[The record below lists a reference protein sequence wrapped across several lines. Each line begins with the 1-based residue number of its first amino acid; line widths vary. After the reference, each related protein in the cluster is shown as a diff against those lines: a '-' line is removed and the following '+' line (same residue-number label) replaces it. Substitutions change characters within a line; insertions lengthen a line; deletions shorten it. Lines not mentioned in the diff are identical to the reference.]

1 MRTDLNH
8 LIWIDLEMTG
18 LYPER
23 DVIIEIASVVT
34 DLQLNILAEGPE
46 VAIHQSDTLLATM
59 DDWNTRTHG
68 ASGLTERVRKS
79 LCDEKAAER
88 LTIDFLAAYVPCGV
102 SPICGNS
109 VGQDRQFLRRH
120 MPILES
126 YFHYRNLDVSTLK
139 ILAQCWCPELLENFS
154 KTNRHRALD
163 DIRESIQELAYYR
176 THLFNF

>member
-1 MRTDLNH
+1 MKTDFNH

-18 LYPER
+18 LDPEK

-34 DLQLNILAEGPE
+34 DLQLNILAEGPQ
-46 VAIHQSDTLLATM
+46 VAIHQSDALLATM

-79 LCDEKAAER
+79 LCDEGTAEK
-88 LTIDFLAAYVPCGV
+88 LTLDFLTTYVPCGV

-120 MPILES
+120 MPTLES

-139 ILAQCWCPELLENFS
+139 ILVQCWCPELLENFS
-154 KTNRHRALD
+154 KTNQHRALD

-176 THLFNF
+176 THLFNI